1 VNVWGVFK
9 NDPPKP
15 PILVLTAVSTH
26 SLRCKQPGFLKLQA
40 RSVCVFVCVCERKS
54 PSPPS
59 VPATWPL
66 CSFSLFSGLWETVTP
81 GHRNQEVGGLNPCA
95 GGWSLCGGSQPGS
108 SWGCFHL
115 LRASRGSSDA

>member
-1 VNVWGVFK
+1 MPEGKATVFQDSLCLIVRSFSSSKVNVWGVFK

-66 CSFSLFSGLWETVTP
+66 CSFSLFSGL
-81 GHRNQEVGGLNPCA
+81 
-95 GGWSLCGGSQPGS
+95 
-108 SWGCFHL
+108 
-115 LRASRGSSDA
+115 